1 MKRIFARALLFL
13 TAAVSLVS
21 GCECHRIDPEK
32 TGYDRVLIMYSA
44 GFNSLRE
51 YLYQDIQ
58 DLKSGYAP
66 SKKDARAFLVISHLS
81 EARDEYNNQTSPQ
94 LIRVYTDGKKGV
106 VLDTIKTYG
115 GTLSD
120 PSNMKT
126 ILSDIKRQFPSE
138 HYGMV
143 FSSHASGWLPAGY
156 FLDPTYYEP
165 KKSSA
170 GRKSAAERDALP
182 PGTFPYVERELLP
195 GEPLTKSVTMT
206 NGNSTA
212 TEMEL
217 LDFKASIPMH
227 LDYLLMDACLMG
239 CIEVA
244 YEFKDVCDQIGF
256 SQAEILAD
264 GFNYKKL
271 AGHLLE
277 KDEPDTRAVVDDYY
291 QQYAAKTD
299 KTDRSATISLVDCTK
314 LDALASTCK
323 TLFSKYS
330 AELAELDPFTV
341 QRYYRNQKHW
351 FYDLEDILVQTGIDS
366 SERSALASAL
376 NSCVI
381 YKAAT
386 EEFLKGYGGFTI
398 RTFCGFSMYLPCYGS
413 EFLNG
418 KYKELAWNKATGLV
432 D

>member
-66 SKKDARAFLVISHLS
+66 SKKEARAFLVISHLS
-81 EARDEYNNQTSPQ
+81 EARDEYSNQTSPQ

-244 YEFKDVCDQIGF
+244 YEFKDICDQIGF

-323 TLFSKYS
+323 ILFSKYS

-398 RTFCGFSMYLPCYGS
+398 RTFCGFSMYLPCYGTA
-413 EFLNG
+413 FLNG

>member
-1 MKRIFARALLFL
+1 MKKIVSRALLFL

-51 YLYQDIQ
+51 YLYEDIQ

-66 SKKDARAFLVISHLS
+66 SKKEARAFLVISHLS
-81 EARDEYNNQTSPQ
+81 EARDEYSNQTSPQ
-94 LIRVYTDGKKGV
+94 LIRIYTDGKKGV

-120 PSNMKT
+120 PTNMKT

-156 FLDPTYYEP
+156 FLNPSYFEP
-165 KKSSA
+165 EKSSA
-170 GRKSAAERDALP
+170 GRKSAAEREALP

-206 NGNSTA
+206 NSTSTA

-244 YEFKDVCDQIGF
+244 YELRDVCDQIGF

-277 KDEPDTRAVVDDYY
+277 RDEPDTRAVVDDYY

-314 LDALASTCK
+314 LDALASACK
-323 TLFSKYS
+323 PLFSKYS
-330 AELAELDPFTV
+330 AEIRELEPYMV
-341 QRYYRNQKHW
+341 QRYYRNEKHW
-351 FYDLEDILVQTGIDS
+351 FFDLEDILVQAGIDAG
-366 SERSALASAL
+366 EHARLTSALEG
-376 NSCVI
+376 CI
-381 YKAAT
+381 KYKAAT
-386 EEFLKGYGGFTI
+386 EYFLMGYGGFSI
-398 RTFCGFSMYLPCYGS
+398 DNFSGFSMYLPGYGS
-413 EFLNG
+413 DFLDG